1 MSGHSKW
8 SQIKRQKGVADAR
21 RGQLFTKLGREI
33 GVAARQ
39 GGPDPNANFRLRL
52 AVQHARENNMPLEN
66 IERAIKRAAGK
77 EGNEVQLV
85 EVVYEGYG
93 PGGAALLLQALTDN
107 RNRTVAEVRSTLTR
121 NGGSLAESGSV
132 VWNFDSKGVINIEV
146 TSHESEEVAL
156 AAIDT
161 GAEDVRI
168 EDSSLEVYTKPQDL
182 EIIKRSLEEK
192 EISVQ
197 SAELSMVPK
206 NTVQLDEKLA
216 SQTLR
221 LLDRLEELD
230 DIQRVYSNADFPPE
244 ALEAY
249 GKDG

>member
-8 SQIKRQKGVADAR
+8 SQIRRQKGVADAR

-33 GVAARQ
+33 AVTVRQ

-52 AVQHARENNMPLEN
+52 AVQRAKDHNMPLEN

-77 EGNEVQLV
+77 EGGETQLNEVL
-85 EVVYEGYG
+85 YEGYG

-107 RNRTVAEVRSTLTR
+107 RNRTVAEVRSILTR
-121 NGGSLAESGSV
+121 NGGSLGESGSV
-132 VWNFDSKGVINIEV
+132 AWNFDSRGVITIEAPPQD
-146 TSHESEEVAL
+146 TEEVAL
-156 AAIDT
+156 AAIDA
-161 GAEDVRI
+161 GADDVKM
-168 EDSSLEVYTKPQDL
+168 EDSFLEIYTTPQDL
-182 EIIKRSLEEK
+182 EKIKRSLEEK
-192 EISVQ
+192 EIPVQ

-206 NTVQLDEKLA
+206 NTVQLKEKLA

-221 LLDRLEELD
+221 LLDKLEELD

-249 GKDG
+249 SKES